1 MPSPHWAV
9 VGVGARAVLRTQR
22 TAFVVV
28 AESVDTEI
36 EPLYETVKTG
46 PEELLY
52 DQYEEPED

>member
-9 VGVGARAVLRTQR
+9 VGVGGRAVLRTQR

-36 EPLYETVKTG
+36 DPLYETDNTG
-46 PEELLY
+46 PEVPLY
-52 DQYEEPED
+52 DQYA